1 MLAVTGVLSAYGF
14 ATIAIDLPLHGDRG
28 FDLDNDGIDDIN
40 ASTNAYSDYVNLAH
54 LLVTRSNMR
63 QGIADLLGLRYALQN
78 ISGATI
84 DSNDVQFMGHSLG
97 AITGIS
103 FSALANTTTGDT
115 ETDAE
120 FAIDSLS
127 LASPGVGIADFL
139 MESGYFGGLIESG
152 LAYTYD
158 SDFQNYFLANGY
170 ISTDDLER
178 IYTAYYNS
186 LDEAEQ
192 LALNNMLNKV
202 LLAAQTTI
210 DSADPVNYTASL
222 AELDTPIH
230 LMEVVG
236 NDTENYSDQ
245 VIPNEVLR
253 NSNAGTEAAIKQLGL
268 TGTDTSDFGTNF
280 AVRFAYGYHS
290 SILSSSACPYY
301 TTTDEAKAKCEAAT
315 GEMQSQMVS
324 FLYARG
330 QYLNISDESVIE
342 TVE

>member
-1 MLAVTGVLSAYGF
+1 
-14 ATIAIDLPLHGDRG
+14 
-28 FDLDNDGIDDIN
+28 
-40 ASTNAYSDYVNLAH
+40 
-54 LLVTRSNMR
+54 MR

-139 MESGYFGGLIESG
+139 MESGYFGGMIESG

-178 IYTAYYNS
+178 AYTAYYNS
-186 LDEAEQ
+186 LDETEQ
-192 LALNNMLNKV
+192 LVLNNMLNKV

-210 DSADPVNYTASL
+210 DSADPVNYTIAL

-268 TGTDTSDFGTNF
+268 TGTDTSGFGTNF

-342 TVE
+342 AVE